1 VTTSCDSRTSAED
14 EPATPG
20 RQLTGTA
27 PGVPESIDA
36 PLTSFRGAGPVT
48 AARLAERGI
57 ETARDLL
64 MRLPRGYDDLGRVT
78 PIDAL
83 AGVADGSVV
92 LVRGT
97 VRRVHIFPRRLLDV
111 FVEEGGASVRAR
123 WFRAHASMA
132 KAFVKGA
139 AVALAGP
146 VRTATD
152 GTREM
157 VHPSNVTAALAA
169 SAAPGLGLRPRYG
182 VFEGVKGR
190 TLETLRASALAALV
204 PGSAELLPAEARAR
218 LDLPTLAESFR
229 RLHAPRDAGDV
240 AGGVIDQARR
250 RLALET
256 LFVTQVA
263 FLQRR
268 AGAGGA
274 ALAIA
279 PAVTEGA
286 RAQARE
292 EPASFARRVSSREG
306 MGTLPGFPSQLE
318 AALGFALTGSQRRAL
333 EEVAADLRGPTPMQR
348 LLVGDVGSGK
358 TAVALGAAAL
368 VAAAG
373 GQTLMM
379 VPTEVLAEQQARA
392 LQPAAERL
400 GLRLAALTG
409 STTGTARAALL
420 RRAAAGEIPL
430 LVGTQALLDAADR
443 LPRLGLAIV
452 DEQHRF
458 GVSVR
463 AALTRGSRGGVPHLL
478 SMSATPIPRSLA
490 LALHG
495 DLDASF
501 LTERPLQRPA
511 PAAVVCAG
519 AAERRAAYGRLREAI
534 AEGRQAFVVCP
545 VREVARRSDAVT
557 AVAQH
562 ARLLREL
569 RPARVGLLHGALA
582 ADAKEQTLR
591 AFAAGALDVLVA
603 TTVVELGIDVPNATV
618 MIVEDA
624 DRFGIAQLHQLRGRV
639 GRGRWGGIC
648 FMCAGEAALADDAGR
663 RLALVAANDDGFSLA
678 EADLR
683 QRGAGDLFGTRQA
696 GAPPLELARIEE
708 VAELL
713 EIARREAAA
722 VLAADPALAA
732 PEHGLLA
739 RAAAARGQTMFA
751 GDAG

>member
-1 VTTSCDSRTSAED
+1 M
-14 EPATPG
+14 
-20 RQLTGTA
+20 
-27 PGVPESIDA
+27 
-36 PLTSFRGAGPVT
+36 TSFRGAGPVT
-48 AARLAERGI
+48 AARLAARGI
-57 ETARDLL
+57 ATGRDLL
-64 MRLPRGYDDLGRVT
+64 MRLPRGYDDLRRVT

-83 AGVADGSVV
+83 GDVADGGVV

-97 VRRVHIFPRRLLDV
+97 VRRVHVFPRRLLDV

-139 AVALAGP
+139 VVALAGP
-146 VRTATD
+146 VRTAAD

-169 SAAPGLGLRPRYG
+169 SAEAGLGLRPRYG

-190 TLETLRASALAALV
+190 TLETVRAAALAALA
-204 PGSAELLPAEARAR
+204 PGTGELLPAAARAR
-218 LDLPTLAESFR
+218 LDLPTLADSLR
-229 RLHAPRDAGDV
+229 RLHAPRDAEDV
-240 AGGVIDQARR
+240 AGGVLDQARR

-274 ALAIA
+274 ALTVKA
-279 PAVTEGA
+279 A
-286 RAQARE
+286 RAAGAVDR
-292 EPASFARRVSSREG
+292 
-306 MGTLPGFPSQLE
+306 LE
-318 AALGFALTGSQRRAL
+318 TAFGFALTGSQRRAL
-333 EEVAADLRGPTPMQR
+333 GEIAADLGGATPMQR

-392 LQPAAERL
+392 LQPVAQRL
-400 GLRLAALTG
+400 GLSLASLTG

-420 RRAAAGEIPL
+420 ERAAAGELAL
-430 LVGTQALLDAADR
+430 LIGTQALLDAAGR

-463 AALTRGSRGGVPHLL
+463 AGLARGRRSGVPHLL

-495 DLDASF
+495 DLDGSF
-501 LTERPLQRPA
+501 LTERPMQRP
-511 PAAVVCAG
+511 PATAQVCAG

-534 AEGRQAFVVCP
+534 GEGRQAFVVCP
-545 VREVARRSDAVT
+545 VREVARRGDAVT

-562 ARLLREL
+562 ARLLRDL
-569 RPARVGLLHGALA
+569 RPAQVGLLHGALTP
-582 ADAKEQTLR
+582 DAKEKALR
-591 AFAAGALDVLVA
+591 AFAAGELDVLVA

-624 DRFGIAQLHQLRGRV
+624 DRFGVAQLHQLRGRV
-639 GRGRWGGIC
+639 GRGRWPGIC
-648 FMCAGEAALADDAGR
+648 FLCAGEAALTEEAGR

-708 VAELL
+708 LAELL
-713 EIARREAAA
+713 EIARREAVA
-722 VLAADPALAA
+722 VLAGDPALAA
-732 PEHGLLA
+732 PEHAPLA
-739 RAAAARGQTMFA
+739 RAAADRAATIFS